1 MLRPNASPATSP
13 SEAAA
18 AARRLHE
25 DTPAELLEALHSQRS
40 ERDEKMATI
49 VGRRAEL
56 RKLTKDEGK
65 WAFYRMTCQ
74 FRLGYFSF
82 LVLMCILM
90 FSFTLL
96 MEIFFAIFLPS
107 ARMDPHFTIRAILL
121 LGLLP
126 FALIL
131 LSYLFEESSR
141 LFLDAIDKSEGSLSK
156 FRLSLTV
163 VIHYLRHRGEMPD
176 DRLHQELSTQYR
188 GADEDDAAWR
198 QVVAAVASVP
208 RRVYAFFNS
217 GGDPFDDKGK
227 EAEDRKREELKLA
240 FQQSQVAELEG
251 GLDAPSSID
260 THGTAAH
267 RWKKAMVAANTT
279 VVFNKTRFDGPPLDF
294 STLVL
299 VDVLCP
305 LLFEVVTFWT
315 FVTSLLASHSPVT
328 AFLDYIQAGFY
339 SLAAYLAIWMV
350 CHFWSARNQKMREFV
365 SNYRRQH
372 REMKR
377 VLAEMETEKR
387 AEQLWL
393 VDIGYRGYE
402 YFRSLFFTLFGYLYS
417 FASSCCGSSSAS
429 STAEQQ
435 PLRPLTATT
444 YAEEAAAARADADET
459 PEAIV
464 GREKA
469 QDLVEEVRDWN
480 PWNRFS
486 YTRRFWILC
495 PLVFVSA
502 IISFSAFYLGWTI
515 MGVSLMLLG
524 YTIQGRFP
532 QIFGV
537 AFRSFIT
544 CFVILSFV
552 FFSSTWAIGTFVY
565 GGDFKVYPPAANV
578 TTAGTNTTIATP
590 VNVLGDVS
598 AVWGKI
604 AQYPVCALDLHGLD
618 IVDFALIADSV
629 YGYNTSVQYQS
640 FKERFD
646 GTVLRDWQYVRRND
660 EVIDHQVWVEL
671 FFPTLNVTVVAVRG
685 TATATDALEDLHF
698 WFGVTIMQAAN
709 VFIPFLKQLPTT
721 FVVKMLSLNYFS
733 TVMPPPVYTELLEY
747 VVRLKHRVGD
757 NLVLTGHSLG
767 GAMAG
772 MVGAVTKTPAVSF
785 SGPGLLYTRGRF
797 GITDEDIRDYVLTV
811 KPRGDIVPQIDE
823 LGGMI
828 QEIECRRTNPLACHS
843 TSTHLCELYASCGD
857 RRHRDW
863 SAASQCTTYMEKK

>member
-1 MLRPNASPATSP
+1 MLRPNASSP
-13 SEAAA
+13 SAAEAA

-56 RKLTKDEGK
+56 RKLTKVESK
-65 WAFYRMTCQ
+65 WAFYRTTCQ

-82 LVLMCILM
+82 LVLMVILM
-90 FSFTLL
+90 FSFTFL

-156 FRLSLTV
+156 FRLSLAV
-163 VIHYLRHRGEMPD
+163 VIHYLRHRDEMPD

-188 GADEDDAAWR
+188 GDDDDQAAWQ
-198 QVVAAVASVP
+198 QVVSATVSVP
-208 RRVYAFFNS
+208 RRIYGFFNS
-217 GGDPFDDKGK
+217 GAGDPFDDKDK
-227 EAEDRKREELKLA
+227 EAEDKKREELELA
-240 FQQSQVAELEG
+240 FEQSQEAGLMHSQSS
-251 GLDAPSSID
+251 LDA
-260 THGTAAH
+260 HGSAAH
-267 RWKKAMVAANTT
+267 RWKKAMAAANTT
-279 VVFNKTRFDGPPLDF
+279 VIFNKTRFDGPPLDF
-294 STLVL
+294 STLVA
-299 VDVLCP
+299 VDIICP
-305 LLFEVVTFWT
+305 LLFEIVTFWT
-315 FVTSLLASHSPVT
+315 FVTSLLASLSPVE

-339 SLAAYLAIWMV
+339 SLAGYLAIWMV
-350 CHFWSARNQKMREFV
+350 CHFWSSRNQKMREFV

-377 VLAEMETEKR
+377 ALAEMENEKR

-402 YFRSLFFTLFGYLYS
+402 YFRSLFFTLFGYIYNFVS
-417 FASSCCGSSSAS
+417 RCTSSSSSSGSS
-429 STAEQQ
+429 AEHQ
-435 PLRPLTATT
+435 PLRPMTATT
-444 YAEEAAAARADADET
+444 YAEAAAAARADADET
-459 PEAIV
+459 AEAIE

-469 QDLVEEVRDWN
+469 QDLVEEVKDWN

-486 YTRRFWILC
+486 YNRRLWILC
-495 PLVFVSA
+495 PLVFFSA

-515 MGVSLMLLG
+515 MGISLILLG

-532 QIFGV
+532 QVFGA

-552 FFSSTWAIGTFVY
+552 FFSSTWAVGTFVY
-565 GGDFKVYPPAANV
+565 GGDFKVYPP
-578 TTAGTNTTIATP
+578 TTNASA

-604 AQYPVCALDLHGLD
+604 AQYPVCSLDFKGLD

-629 YGYNTSVQYQS
+629 YGYNTSVQFQS
-640 FKERFD
+640 FKERFE
-646 GTVLRDWQYVRRND
+646 GTDLGDWQYVRRND
-660 EVIDHQVWVEL
+660 ELVDHQVWVEL
-671 FFPTLNVTVVAVRG
+671 FFPKTNMTVVAVRG

-709 VFIPFLKQLPTT
+709 VFIPFLKQLPTD
-721 FVVKMLSLNYFS
+721 FVVEMLSLNFFS
-733 TVMPPPVYTELLEY
+733 SVMPPPVYAELLEY
-747 VVRLKHRVGD
+747 VVGLKQRVGD

-797 GITDEDIRDYVLTV
+797 GITDQDIRDYVLTI
-811 KPRGDIVPQIDE
+811 KPRGDIVPKIDE
-823 LGGMI
+823 LGGMV
-828 QEIECRRTNPLACHS
+828 QEIECRRANPLACHS

-857 RRHRDW
+857 RRGRDW
-863 SAASQCTTYMEKK
+863 SFASQCTTYMEK

>member
-1 MLRPNASPATSP
+1 MQRPNASAASSP

-56 RKLTKDEGK
+56 RKLTKDESK
-65 WAFYRMTCQ
+65 WSFYRMTCQ

-82 LVLMCILM
+82 LVLMVILM
-90 FSFTLL
+90 FSFTFL

-141 LFLDAIDKSEGSLSK
+141 LFLDAIDKREGSLSK

-163 VIHYLRHRGEMPD
+163 VIHYLRHRDEMPD
-176 DRLHQELSTQYR
+176 DRLHQKLSTQYH
-188 GADEDDAAWR
+188 GADADDAAWR
-198 QVVAAVASVP
+198 QVVAAAASVP
-208 RRVYAFFNS
+208 RRVYGFFNS
-217 GGDPFDDKGK
+217 GGDPFDDRGK
-227 EAEDRKREELKLA
+227 EDEDRRREELELA
-240 FQQSQVAELEG
+240 FQQSQEV
-251 GLDAPSSID
+251 GLAASEPSSVD
-260 THGTAAH
+260 AHSVAAH
-267 RWKKAMVAANTT
+267 RWKKAMMAANAT

-299 VDVLCP
+299 VDILCP
-305 LLFEVVTFWT
+305 LLFEIVTFWT
-315 FVTSLLASHSPVT
+315 FVASLLASFSPVA

-339 SLAAYLAIWMV
+339 SLAAYLALWMV
-350 CHFWSARNQKMREFV
+350 CHFWSSRNQKMREFV

-377 VLAEMETEKR
+377 ALTEMENEKR

-402 YFRSLFFTLFGYLYS
+402 YFRSLFYTLFGYVYS
-417 FASSCCGSSSAS
+417 FFSRCFAHSAGAGTGAS

-444 YAEEAAAARADADET
+444 YAEAAAAARADADET
-459 PEAIV
+459 PEAIA

-469 QDLVEEVRDWN
+469 EDLADEVRDWN

-495 PLVFVSA
+495 PIVFFSA

-515 MGVSLMLLG
+515 MGVSLVLLG

-532 QIFGV
+532 QVFGA

-544 CFVILSFV
+544 SFVILSFV
-552 FFSSTWAIGTFVY
+552 FFSSTWAVGTFVY
-565 GGDFKVYPPAANV
+565 GGDFKVYPPL
-578 TTAGTNTTIATP
+578 TTNTTTAT
-590 VNVLGDVS
+590 NVLGDVS

-640 FKERFD
+640 FKERFE
-646 GTVLRDWQYVRRND
+646 GTALGDWKYVRRND
-660 EVIDHQVWVEL
+660 EVVDHQVWVEL

-721 FVVKMLSLNYFS
+721 FVVEMLSLNFFS
-733 TVMPPPVYTELLEY
+733 SVMPPPVYSALLEY
-747 VVRLKHRVGD
+747 VVRLKQRVGD

-797 GITDEDIRDYVLTV
+797 GISDEDIRDYVLTV
-811 KPRGDIVPQIDE
+811 KPRGDIVPKIDE

-863 SAASQCTTYMEKK
+863 SAASQCTTYMAKK